1 MPFPLIPF
9 LAGAVV
15 GALAT
20 HLPMGSRPGRDA
32 ETGSSPG
39 ETRRGEPEAVPAA
52 EKEPW
57 AKPRKERFA
66 AKSLSAGLSPGS

>member
-20 HLPMGSRPGRDA
+20 HLLKGSRPGRDA
-32 ETGSSPG
+32 ETGYSPG
-39 ETRRGEPEAVPAA
+39 ETRSGEPEGVSAA
-52 EKEPW
+52 EKE
-57 AKPRKERFA
+57 
-66 AKSLSAGLSPGS
+66 SPGEASKGALRRDEP